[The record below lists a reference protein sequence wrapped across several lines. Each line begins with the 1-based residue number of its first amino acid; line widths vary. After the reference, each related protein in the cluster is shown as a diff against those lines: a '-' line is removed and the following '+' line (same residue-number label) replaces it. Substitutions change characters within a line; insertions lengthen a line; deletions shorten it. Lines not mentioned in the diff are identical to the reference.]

1 MKIDAKIVDGLFE
14 TLFKLAKLIS
24 RRQSSVV
31 TEMMVKIVQHILKNF
46 HSYLQPLEQYPTLI
60 HNIFEVTKKMLKNYF
75 NTPNLIITMNMG
87 DSVAI
92 KECLHLQNY
101 IFTCFEES
109 AKIERIV

>member
-1 MKIDAKIVDGLFE
+1 MKIDAKIVDGFFE
-14 TLFKLAKLIS
+14 ALFKLAKLAT

-31 TEMMVKIVQHILKNF
+31 TEMMLKIVQHVLKNY
-46 HSYLQPLEQYPTLI
+46 HSHLQPLEQYPTLI
-60 HNIFEVTKKMLKNYF
+60 QNIFEVTQKILKNYF

-109 AKIERIV
+109 AKIDRIV

>member
-1 MKIDAKIVDGLFE
+1 MEGFFE
-14 TLFKLAKLIS
+14 ALFKLATLIT

-31 TEMMVKIVQHILKNF
+31 TEMILKIVHHVLKNY
-46 HSYLQPLEQYPTLI
+46 HSHLQPLEQYPTLI
-60 HNIFEVTKKMLKNYF
+60 HDIFEVTKKMLKTYF

-101 IFTCFEES
+101 IFMCLN
-109 AKIERIV
+109 AKIDRIV